1 MSLAEIVAWALF
13 TVFIGWLAV
22 VLWATM
28 RTVREEARRDAV
40 RRGSG

>member
-22 VLWATM
+22 VLWATL
-28 RTVREEARRDAV
+28 RTARR
-40 RRGSG
+40 RGAGEGGRAGR